1 VFSSSSQRPG
11 LTIQDESGFSLIE
24 LLVVILVISIL
35 AAIAVPSF
43 AAQKGKAQDAQAK
56 ELARTA
62 ETTAELIGTDNGGEY
77 EHVSTTELNKYE
89 RTIPLVATAGGA
101 YLSGATAGKAG
112 YSVTTKATD
121 GDEFTITKTA
131 TGEVTRTCASSV
143 TKTGC
148 AGAATGSW

>member
-1 VFSSSSQRPG
+1 MFSSSSQRPG
-11 LTIQDESGFSLIE
+11 RRIQDESGFSLIE

-89 RTIPLVATAGGA
+89 HTIPIAAAGGA
-101 YLSGATAGKAG
+101 YLSGATSGKAG
-112 YSVTTKATD
+112 YSVTTKASD

-143 TKTGC
+143 TKVGC
-148 AGAATGSW
+148 AGASTGSW